1 MVDSFWRAIDTVARE
16 RRYLNF
22 LQAPPIESTRRF
34 VDQIIR
40 NGWSQ
45 FYAIHDGQVVG
56 WCDVIRKE
64 HEGMRHS
71 GRLGMGV
78 LPDYR
83 GMKLGTR
90 LLSETIAD
98 ATSKG
103 ITRID
108 LEVFASN
115 TQAMALYRRMGF
127 VEEGRK
133 KHTRFLDGVFD
144 DDIVMAFIVPD
155 TEPSP
160 RS

>member
-1 MVDSFWRAIDTVARE
+1 MADLFWKAIDTVSRE

-34 VDQIIR
+34 VDQIIQ

-45 FYAIHDGQVVG
+45 FYAVHDGQVVG

-64 HEGMRHS
+64 HEGMRHA

-78 LPDYR
+78 LPAYR
-83 GMKLGTR
+83 GMGLGSR
-90 LLSETIAD
+90 LLAATMTD
-98 ATSKG
+98 AINKG
-103 ITRID
+103 ITRIE

-115 TQAMALYRRMGF
+115 PHAMALYRKMGF

-133 KHTRFLDGVFD
+133 KLTRFLDGAYD
-144 DDIVMAFIVPD
+144 DDIVMAYIVAD
-155 TEPSP
+155 TTSTS
-160 RS
+160 RQ